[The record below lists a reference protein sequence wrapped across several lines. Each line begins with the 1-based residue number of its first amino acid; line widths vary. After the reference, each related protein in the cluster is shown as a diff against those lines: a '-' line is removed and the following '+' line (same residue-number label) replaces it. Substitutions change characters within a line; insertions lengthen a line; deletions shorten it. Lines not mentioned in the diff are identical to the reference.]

1 MKIQVAVAFAFL
13 ALAPIA
19 ATAQTQEEQQA
30 CTDDAYNFCGHAI
43 PDRDRV
49 AACLNQNLSRISS
62 ACRIVML
69 RYSKSA
75 PVTATR
81 TKLST
86 RD

>member
-49 AACLNQNLSRISS
+49 AACLHQNLKRISS

-69 RYSKSA
+69 RYSKPASD
-75 PVTATR
+75 PRERITS
-81 TKLST
+81 TKQ
-86 RD
+86 

>member
-13 ALAPIA
+13 ALTPIA
-19 ATAQTQEEQQA
+19 ATTETQEEQQA

-75 PVTATR
+75 PDPRERITS
-81 TKLST
+81 TKQ
-86 RD
+86 